1 MIKDDIHVK
10 VLKVFQVLSLMSW
23 EMRREMLS
31 CQLEVDITKNDIFI
45 KLFPGE
51 YSYEIDDDE
60 EEIMKISKVK
70 DFADIR
76 ILEVRKF

>member
-1 MIKDDIHVK
+1 MFFI
-10 VLKVFQVLSLMSW
+10 KVFL
-23 EMRREMLS
+23 
-31 CQLEVDITKNDIFI
+31 
-45 KLFPGE
+45 GE

-76 ILEVRKF
+76 ILEVRKLKILPTYNF